1 MYNVATTYCTYIT
14 MISSSSSLYYIAPS
28 SLLYYIAPLLLL
40 YYIAPSCRIGT
51 HEVDDGAVAEVHPE
65 HAAQPLRL
73 PPENITTIA
82 IITII
87 IIIIIIIIIHNAAAK
102 EVARTYQHMAYH
114 STPGP
119 VRPGPARP
127 GPARNI
133 TLLVRSDSG
142 PARSNA
148 AGAMHYIY
156 CSNIKHCS
164 SVQHYVVYLNKKT

>member
-73 PPENITTIA
+73 PPENITIVTIIN

-87 IIIIIIIIIHNAAAK
+87 IIIINIIIIHNAAAK
-102 EVARTYQHMAYH
+102 EAHTYQHMAH
-114 STPGP
+114 LSTPGP
-119 VRPGPARP
+119 MRPGPARP
-127 GPARNI
+127 GPARPEA
-133 TLLVRSDSG
+133 LRF
-142 PARSNA
+142 
-148 AGAMHYIY
+148 
-156 CSNIKHCS
+156 
-164 SVQHYVVYLNKKT
+164 

>member
-1 MYNVATTYCTYIT
+1 

-73 PPENITTIA
+73 PPENITIVTIIN

-87 IIIIIIIIIHNAAAK
+87 IIIINIIIIHNAAAK
-102 EVARTYQHMAYH
+102 EVAYTYQHKTH
-114 STPGP
+114 LSTPGP

-127 GPARNI
+127 GPPRP
-133 TLLVRSDSG
+133 G
-142 PARSNA
+142 PKHYVVSPERFGPGPEQCRRSNA
-148 AGAMHYIY
+148 L
-156 CSNIKHCS
+156 
-164 SVQHYVVYLNKKT
+164 YLLFKYKTLLQRTTLCCIFE